1 MIDNHKL
8 SLARARFN
16 GIDPRDLRMSNLIKF
31 TIGALL
37 ACFLVSC
44 AEQAPV
50 KPSATSASLGSST
63 AGSHP
68 RHTVRTTAYTHSERG
83 GHHNAIGSRL
93 SSNRIRSAASDW
105 SVYPLGTKFRIVG
118 TNENYVIDDY
128 GTALVGTNTIDLYK
142 PSRLEMRRWGV
153 RHVDIDILQWG
164 SAQESL
170 RVLTPRAKHRQVQKM
185 IVSLRRKSFVQRSA
199 GTLY

>member
-1 MIDNHKL
+1 MCKNHTL
-8 SLARARFN
+8 SFAWVPFN
-16 GIDPRDLRMSNLIKF
+16 GMTPRDLRMSNILKS

-50 KPSATSASLGSST
+50 KPTASSGTST
-63 AGSHP
+63 GSHP
-68 RHTVRTTAYTHSERG
+68 RHKVRTTAYTHTEAG
-83 GHHNAIGSRL
+83 GRHNAIGSRL
-93 SSNRIRSAASDW
+93 SGQRVMSAASDW

-185 IVSLRRKSFVQRSA
+185 IVALRRKSFVQRSA